1 MTRIARW
8 ARQVGVARAVC
19 VLLLFGLVALRV
31 ADPRPIEELR
41 LRTFDL
47 FQVLRPREQTVRPV
61 VIADIDEASL
71 KEIGQWPWPRTVV
84 ADLVTRLREAGAVA
98 VGFDIVFA
106 EPDRMSPA
114 VAAGS
119 FRGLDNETREKLAAL
134 PSNDTVFA
142 DAIKKADGIVVG
154 QAGSATP
161 APRTDA
167 EMTLQTGFAVRG
179 PDPRPFLVSFAGLLR
194 NVPAIEQAAAGRGLF
209 SINPERDGI
218 VRRVPVVMEAQDALV
233 PSLTME
239 MLRVV
244 TRSGA
249 ILVRTDQAGVRA
261 VAVPGL
267 EVPTDRN
274 GQFWVYF
281 NKHDPARFV
290 SATDILNGRMPAD
303 RVRGRLVLIGTSA
316 VGLLDIKTTPAEPAM
331 PGVEVHAQILEN
343 VLTKSL
349 LASPGYALG
358 GEIIAAVVL
367 GLAIIV
373 AAPMLPAAIVVALG
387 AVLIAGLIAMS
398 WYFFLAHNLLVDF
411 TYPLISC
418 WLIYL
423 VLSFVN
429 YFREQQQ
436 RQQIRS
442 AFGFYLSPPL
452 VEQLARSPEKL
463 VLGGEERRMTIL
475 FSDVRGFTTISEHY
489 KDDPQ
494 GLTHLMNRFLTP
506 LTNAIIERKG
516 TIDKYIGDAIMAFW
530 NAPVDDAEH
539 EANACDAALEML
551 VRAETL
557 NVELKREAE
566 ANGGV
571 YMPLRIGIGLNSGP
585 CVVGNMGS
593 DFRFNY
599 SVLGD
604 TVNLAS
610 RLESRTKDYRLSLV
624 IGARTAERAKAKF
637 ATMEIDLIQVKGKKQ
652 PETVF
657 TVLGRAE
664 VADDPRCAELFD
676 LNTQMLACYRKQNW
690 EEARNLID
698 RCRKVANGFGVDGLY
713 EMSASTRCTPSASKF
728 IAPRRRRRIG
738 PACTKPS
745 PSSAILHSFRASGI
759 QTAIAAMGPR
769 LRGDERRTYV
779 ITAGGRRNAGP

>member
-1 MTRIARW
+1 MKRIARW
-8 ARQVGVARAVC
+8 ARSFGIARAVC
-19 VLLLFGLVALRV
+19 ILLLLALVPLRI
-31 ADPRPIEELR
+31 ADPLPIEELR

-47 FQVLRPREQTVRPV
+47 FQVMRPRVQTMRPV
-61 VIADIDEASL
+61 VIVDIDEPSL
-71 KEIGQWPWPRTVV
+71 REIGQWPWPRTVI
-84 ADLVTRLREAGAVA
+84 ADLIMRLRAAGAVA
-98 VGFDIVFA
+98 VGFDVVFA

-114 VAAGS
+114 VAANS
-119 FRGLDNETREKLAAL
+119 FVGLDEETREKLAAL
-134 PSNDTVFA
+134 PSNDTIFA
-142 DAIKKADGIVVG
+142 DAIKRAGGIIAG
-154 QAGSATP
+154 QTATGQE
-161 APRTDA
+161 AQRAEDEDTPR
-167 EMTLQTGFAVRG
+167 TGFATIG
-179 PDPRPFLVSFAGLLR
+179 PNPRRFLIKFPALLR
-194 NVPAIEQAAAGRGLF
+194 NIPPIEQAAAGRGLF
-209 SINPERDGI
+209 SIDPESDGI
-218 VRRVPVVMEAQDALV
+218 VRRVPVVMEARGQLV
-233 PSLTME
+233 PALTME

-244 TRSGA
+244 SRASA
-249 ILVRTDQAGVRA
+249 LVIRADQAGIRT

-267 EVPTDRN
+267 EVPTDER
-274 GQFWVYF
+274 GRFWVYF
-281 NKHDPARFV
+281 NRRDPARSV
-290 SATDILNGRMPAD
+290 SAADVLHGRLAPD
-303 RVRGRLVLIGTSA
+303 RIRGRLVLIGTSA
-316 VGLLDIKTTPAEPAM
+316 TGLLDIKTTPVQPDM

-343 VLTKSL
+343 ILTKSL
-349 LASPGYALG
+349 LASPGYAIG
-358 GEIIAAVVL
+358 AEIIAAVVF
-367 GLAIIV
+367 GLAIII

-387 AVLIAGLIAMS
+387 AILIAGLISIS
-398 WYFFLAHNLLVDF
+398 WYFFVAHHLLIDF

-423 VLSFVN
+423 VLTFVN

-475 FSDVRGFTTISEHY
+475 FSDVRGFTGISEHY

-494 GLTHLMNRFLTP
+494 GLTQLMNRFLTP

-530 NAPVDDAEH
+530 NAPVDDDEH

-551 VRAETL
+551 ARAEVL
-557 NVELKREAE
+557 NGELKREAE
-566 ANGGV
+566 ASGGV

-624 IGARTAERAKAKF
+624 IGSRTAERAKERF

-652 PETVF
+652 PELVF

-664 VADDPRCAELFD
+664 LAEDPRCDELRD
-676 LNTQMLACYRKQNW
+676 LNTQMLAAYRKQQW
-690 EEARNLID
+690 DEAERLIE
-698 RCRKVANGFGVDGLY
+698 RCRKVAGNFGVDGLY
-713 EMSASTRCTPSASKF
+713 EMYLERIAVYRTEPPPQDWTGVYEAESK
-728 IAPRRRRRIG
+728 
-738 PACTKPS
+738 
-745 PSSAILHSFRASGI
+745 
-759 QTAIAAMGPR
+759 
-769 LRGDERRTYV
+769 
-779 ITAGGRRNAGP
+779 

>member
-1 MTRIARW
+1 MKRIARW
-8 ARQVGVARAVC
+8 ARSFGVARAVC
-19 VLLLFGLVALRV
+19 ILLLLALVPLRI
-31 ADPRPIEELR
+31 ADPLPIEELR

-47 FQVLRPREQTVRPV
+47 FQVMRPREQKMRPV

-71 KEIGQWPWPRTVV
+71 KEIGQWPWPRTVI
-84 ADLVTRLREAGAVA
+84 ADLVTKLRIAGAVA
-98 VGFDIVFA
+98 VGFDVLFA

-114 VAAGS
+114 VAANS
-119 FRGLDNETREKLAAL
+119 FRGLDAETREKLAAL
-134 PSNDTVFA
+134 PNNDMVLA
-142 DAIKKADGIVVG
+142 DAIKNAGVVVVG
-154 QAGSATP
+154 QAGAA
-161 APRTDA
+161 APGPRDDA
-167 EMTLQTGFAVRG
+167 QASPQTGFAVRG
-179 PDPRPFLVSFAGLLR
+179 PDPRPFLVTFAGLLR
-194 NVPAIEQAAAGRGLF
+194 NIPSIEQAAAGRGLF
-209 SINPERDGI
+209 SIDPERDGI

-244 TRSGA
+244 GRSSA
-249 ILVRTDQAGVRA
+249 ILVRTDQTGVRA

-267 EVPTDRN
+267 EVPTDKN
-274 GQFWVYF
+274 GQFWVHF
-281 NKHDPARFV
+281 NRHDPQRYV
-290 SATDILNGRMPAD
+290 SAADILNGRVPPD
-303 RVRGRLVLIGTSA
+303 HLRGRLVLIGTSA
-316 VGLLDIKTTPAEPAM
+316 VGLLDIKTTPVEPAM

-349 LASPGYALG
+349 LSSPGYAIG
-358 GEIIAAVVL
+358 AEIVAAVVF

-373 AAPMLPAAIVVALG
+373 AAPMLPAAIVAALG
-387 AVLIAGLIAMS
+387 AILIAGLIGIS
-398 WYFFLAHNLLVDF
+398 WYFFVAHNLLIDF

-423 VLSFVN
+423 VLTFVN

-475 FSDVRGFTTISEHY
+475 FSDVRGFTSISEHY

-494 GLTHLMNRFLTP
+494 GLTRLMNRFLTP

-530 NAPVDDAEH
+530 NAPVDDGEH

-551 VRAETL
+551 TRAEML
-557 NVELKREAE
+557 NGELKHEAE
-566 ANGGV
+566 ASGGV

-624 IGARTAERAKAKF
+624 IGSRTAERAKEKF

-652 PETVF
+652 PELVF

-664 VADDPRCAELFD
+664 LGEDPQCAELRD
-676 LNTQMLACYRKQNW
+676 LNTQMLAAYRKQQW
-690 EEARNLID
+690 DEAERLIE
-698 RCRKVANGFGVDGLY
+698 RCRKTAGHFGVDGLY
-713 EMSASTRCTPSASKF
+713 EMYVER
-728 IAPRRRRRIG
+728 IAVYRAEPPPPDWTG
-738 PACTKPS
+738 VYEAETK
-745 PSSAILHSFRASGI
+745 
-759 QTAIAAMGPR
+759 
-769 LRGDERRTYV
+769 
-779 ITAGGRRNAGP
+779 

>member
-1 MTRIARW
+1 LQGIGGMTRIARW
-8 ARQVGVARAVC
+8 ARQFGIARAVC
-19 VLLLFGLVALRV
+19 VLLLFALVPLRI
-31 ADPRPIEELR
+31 ADPPPIEELR

-47 FQVLRPREQTVRPV
+47 FQVLRPREQTGRPV
-61 VIADIDEASL
+61 VIVDIDEPSL
-71 KEIGQWPWPRTVV
+71 KEIGQWPWPRTVL
-84 ADLVTRLREAGAVA
+84 ADLVTRLRDYGAVA
-98 VGFDIVFA
+98 IGFDIVFA

-119 FRGLDNETREKLAAL
+119 FRGLDPETREKLAAL
-134 PSNDTVFA
+134 PSNDAVFA
-142 DAIKKADGIVVG
+142 DAIKKAGGIVVG
-154 QAGSATP
+154 QAGARIETP
-161 APRTDA
+161 RSDTEAK
-167 EMTLQTGFAVRG
+167 LQTGFAIRG
-179 PDPRPFLVSFAGLLR
+179 PDPRPFLVTFPGLLR
-194 NVPAIEQAAAGRGLF
+194 NIPSIEQAAAGRGLF
-209 SINPERDGI
+209 SINPEHDGI
-218 VRRVPVVMEAQDALV
+218 VRRVPVVMEAQGGLV
-233 PSLTME
+233 PALTME

-244 TRSGA
+244 SRASA
-249 ILVRTDQAGVRA
+249 ILVRTDQTGVRA

-267 EVPTDRN
+267 EVPTDKN
-274 GQFWVYF
+274 GQFWVHF
-281 NKHDPARFV
+281 NKHDPGRFV
-290 SATDILNGRMPAD
+290 SVADVLNGRVAAD
-303 RVRGRLVLIGTSA
+303 RIRGRLVLIGTSA
-316 VGLLDIKTTPAEPAM
+316 TGLLDIKTTPVEPAM
-331 PGVEVHAQILEN
+331 PGVEVHAEILEN

-349 LASPGYALG
+349 LASPGLAIG
-358 GEIIAAVVL
+358 GEIVAAVVF
-367 GLAIIV
+367 GLAIVI
-373 AAPMLPAAIVVALG
+373 AAPMLPAGIVVALG
-387 AVLIAGLIAMS
+387 AMLIAGLIGIS
-398 WYFFLAHNLLVDF
+398 WYFFVVHHLLIDF

-423 VLSFVN
+423 VLTFVN

-494 GLTHLMNRFLTP
+494 GLTQLMNRFLTP

-551 VRAETL
+551 ARAEVL
-557 NVELKREAE
+557 NGELKREAE
-566 ANGGV
+566 ASGGV

-610 RLESRTKDYRLSLV
+610 RLESRTKDYRLSLL
-624 IGARTAERAKAKF
+624 IGSRTAERAKAKF
-637 ATMEIDLIQVKGKKQ
+637 AVMEIDLVQVKGKKQ
-652 PETVF
+652 PELVF

-664 VADDPRCAELFD
+664 VAEDPRCVELRD
-676 LNTQMLACYRKQNW
+676 LNTQMLAAYRKQQW
-690 EEARNLID
+690 DEAERLIE

-713 EMSASTRCTPSASKF
+713 EMYIERIAVYRAEPPPPDWTGVYEAESK
-728 IAPRRRRRIG
+728 
-738 PACTKPS
+738 
-745 PSSAILHSFRASGI
+745 
-759 QTAIAAMGPR
+759 
-769 LRGDERRTYV
+769 
-779 ITAGGRRNAGP
+779 

>member
-1 MTRIARW
+1 MKLIVRW
-8 ARQVGVARAVC
+8 ARQFGLARAVC
-19 VLLLFGLVALRV
+19 TLILFALVPLRI
-31 ADPRPIEELR
+31 ADPRPLEEVR

-47 FQVLRPREQTVRPV
+47 LQVLRPRQQTARPV

-84 ADLVTRLREAGAVA
+84 ADLVTRLRELGAA
-98 VGFDIVFA
+98 AIGFDIVFA

-114 VAAGS
+114 VAAAS
-119 FRGLDNETREKLAAL
+119 FRGLDAATRDKLAAL
-134 PSNDTVFA
+134 PSNDQVLA
-142 DAIKKADGIVVG
+142 DAIKQTGGVVVG
-154 QAGSATP
+154 QAGAATP
-161 APRTDA
+161 SPRSEA
-167 EMTLQTGFAVRG
+167 EMALQTGFAVLG
-179 PDPRPFLVSFAGLLR
+179 PDPRPFLVTFPGLLR

-209 SINPERDGI
+209 SIKPERDGI
-218 VRRVPVVMEAQDALV
+218 IRRVPVVMNAQDTLV
-233 PSLTME
+233 PALTLE

-244 TRSGA
+244 TRAGA
-249 ILVRTDQAGVRA
+249 ILVRTDDAGVRA

-267 EVPTDRN
+267 EVPTDGN
-274 GQFWVYF
+274 GQFWVHF
-281 NKHDPARFV
+281 NKHDPARYV
-290 SATDILNGRMPAD
+290 SAADVLHGRSPAD
-303 RVRGRLVLIGTSA
+303 RFNGRLVLIGTSA
-316 VGLLDIKTTPAEPAM
+316 TGLLDIKTTPVEPAM
-331 PGVEVHAQILEN
+331 PGVEVHAQILES
-343 VLTKSL
+343 VLTQAL
-349 LASPGYALG
+349 LARPNYAIAVELV
-358 GEIIAAVVL
+358 AAVVF
-367 GLAIIV
+367 GIAIII
-373 AAPMLPAAIVVALG
+373 AAPMLPASIVIAVGAL
-387 AVLIAGLIAMS
+387 LIAGLIGVS
-398 WYFFLAHNLLVDF
+398 LYFFVAHNLLIDF
-411 TYPLISC
+411 TYPLMSF

-423 VLSFVN
+423 VLTFVN
-429 YFREQQQ
+429 YFREQKQ

-452 VEQLARSPEKL
+452 VEQLAKSPEKL

-494 GLTHLMNRFLTP
+494 GLTRLMNRFLTP

-530 NAPVDDAEH
+530 NAPVDDEEH

-551 VRAETL
+551 ARAEAL

-566 ANGGV
+566 ANGSV

-610 RLESRTKDYRLSLV
+610 RLESRTKDYRLSMV
-624 IGARTAERAKAKF
+624 IGSRTAEGAKTEF

-652 PETVF
+652 PEVVF

-664 VADDPRCAELFD
+664 VNDDPRCKDLRD
-676 LNTQMLACYRKQNW
+676 LNAAMLATYRKQQW
-690 EEARNLID
+690 DEAKSLID
-698 RCRKVANGFGVDGLY
+698 RCRKLANGFGVDGLY
-713 EMSASTRCTPSASKF
+713 DMYVERIEAYRADPPPPDWNGVYEAESK
-728 IAPRRRRRIG
+728 
-738 PACTKPS
+738 
-745 PSSAILHSFRASGI
+745 
-759 QTAIAAMGPR
+759 
-769 LRGDERRTYV
+769 
-779 ITAGGRRNAGP
+779 

>member
-1 MTRIARW
+1 MDFGVGGMRRIARW
-8 ARQVGVARAVC
+8 ARWFGLPRALC
-19 VLLLFGLVALRV
+19 LVLLFALVALRI
-31 ADPRPIEELR
+31 ADPRPLEEVH

-47 FQVLRPREQTVRPV
+47 FQVLRPRDQKIRPV

-71 KEIGQWPWPRTVV
+71 KQIGQWPWPRTIV
-84 ADLVTRLREAGAVA
+84 ADLITRLHELGAVA
-98 VGFDIVFA
+98 IGFDVVFA

-114 VAAGS
+114 VAATE
-119 FRGLDNETREKLAAL
+119 FRGIDAETREKLATL
-134 PSNDTVFA
+134 PSNDAVLA
-142 DAIKKADGIVVG
+142 EAIKRAGNVVVG
-154 QAGSATP
+154 EAGSAT
-161 APRTDA
+161 ATQRTDA
-167 EMTLQTGFAVRG
+167 EKTLQTGFAVRG
-179 PDPRPFLVSFAGLLR
+179 PDPLPFLVTFPGLLR
-194 NVPAIEQAAAGRGLF
+194 NVPSIEQAAAGRGLF

-218 VRRVPVVMEAQDALV
+218 VRRVPVIMEAQDMLV

-239 MLRVV
+239 MLRIV
-244 TRSGA
+244 THTSA
-249 ILVRTDQAGVRA
+249 ILIRTDQAGVRS

-274 GQFWVYF
+274 GQFWVHF

-290 SATDILNGRMPAD
+290 SVADILDGRVPAD
-303 RVRGRLVLIGTSA
+303 RFRGRLVLIGTSA
-316 VGLLDIKTTPAEPAM
+316 TGLLDIKTTPVDPVMA
-331 PGVEVHAQILEN
+331 GVEVHAQILES
-343 VLTKSL
+343 VLTKTL
-349 LASPGYALG
+349 LTNPNYAIGAELV
-358 GEIIAAVVL
+358 IAVLL

-373 AAPMLPAAIVVALG
+373 AAPMLPAAIVLALG
-387 AVLIAGLIAMS
+387 ALLIVGLVGMS
-398 WYFFLAHNLLVDF
+398 WYFFVEHNLLIDF
-411 TYPLISC
+411 TYPLISS

-423 VLSFVN
+423 VLTFVN

-436 RQQIRS
+436 QKQIRS

-452 VEQLARSPEKL
+452 VEQLAKSPEKL

-494 GLTHLMNRFLTP
+494 GLTRLMNRFLTP
-506 LTNAIIERKG
+506 LTNAIIDRKG

-530 NAPVDDAEH
+530 NAPLDDNEH
-539 EANACDAALEML
+539 EANACDAALAML
-551 VRAETL
+551 AQAEVL

-571 YMPLRIGIGLNSGP
+571 YMPLRIGVGLNSGP

-624 IGARTAERAKAKF
+624 IGSRTAERAKERF
-637 ATMEIDLIQVKGKKQ
+637 AVMEIDLIQVKGKKQ

-664 VADDPRCAELFD
+664 VAEDPRCGELVD
-676 LNTQMLACYRKQNW
+676 LNAQLLAIYRKQQW
-690 EEARNLID
+690 DEAKTLIA
-698 RCRKVANGFGVDGLY
+698 RCRKLANGFGVDGLY
-713 EMSASTRCTPSASKF
+713 EMYLDRIEVYQADPPPADWNGVYEAESK
-728 IAPRRRRRIG
+728 
-738 PACTKPS
+738 
-745 PSSAILHSFRASGI
+745 
-759 QTAIAAMGPR
+759 
-769 LRGDERRTYV
+769 
-779 ITAGGRRNAGP
+779 

>member
-1 MTRIARW
+1 MKRIARW
-8 ARQVGVARAVC
+8 ASQFGIARAVC
-19 VLLLFGLVALRV
+19 ILLLFALVPLRI
-31 ADPRPIEELR
+31 ADPLPIEELR

-47 FQVLRPREQTVRPV
+47 FQVMRPREQKVRPV
-61 VIADIDEASL
+61 VIVDIDEPSL
-71 KEIGQWPWPRTVV
+71 REIGQWPWPRTVI
-84 ADLVTRLREAGAVA
+84 ADLITRLRAAGAVA
-98 VGFDIVFA
+98 VGFDVIFA

-119 FRGLDNETREKLAAL
+119 FRGLDAETRDKLAAL
-134 PSNDTVFA
+134 PSNDAVFA
-142 DAIKKADGIVVG
+142 EAIKKAGGIIVG
-154 QAGSATP
+154 ETGAAEA
-161 APRTDA
+161 APRA
-167 EMTLQTGFAVRG
+167 EGETMPQTGFAIVG
-179 PDPRPFLVSFAGLLR
+179 PNPRSFLITFPGLLR
-194 NVPAIEQAAAGRGLF
+194 NIPPIEQAAAGRGLF
-209 SINPERDGI
+209 SIDPEPDGI
-218 VRRVPVVMEAQDALV
+218 VRRVPVVMEAQGQLA
-233 PSLTME
+233 PALTME

-244 TRSGA
+244 SRAGA
-249 ILVRTDQAGVRA
+249 ILIRADQAGVKT

-267 EVPTDRN
+267 EVPTDGR
-274 GQFWVYF
+274 GRFWVYF
-281 NKHDPARFV
+281 NKRDPARSV
-290 SATDILNGRMPAD
+290 SAADVLNGRVTPD
-303 RVRGRLVLIGTSA
+303 RLRGRLVLIGTSA
-316 VGLLDIKTTPAEPAM
+316 TGLLDIKTTPVQPDM

-343 VLTKSL
+343 ILTKSL
-349 LASPGYALG
+349 LASPGYAIG
-358 GEIIAAVVL
+358 AEIIAAVVF

-387 AVLIAGLIAMS
+387 AILIAGLIGIS
-398 WYFFLAHNLLVDF
+398 WYFFVEHHLLIDF

-423 VLSFVN
+423 VLTFVN

-494 GLTHLMNRFLTP
+494 GLTQLMNRFLTP

-530 NAPVDDAEH
+530 NAPVDDDEH

-551 VRAETL
+551 TRAEVL
-557 NVELKREAE
+557 NGELKREAE
-566 ANGGV
+566 ASGGV

-624 IGARTAERAKAKF
+624 IGSRTAERANEKF

-652 PETVF
+652 PELVF
-657 TVLGRAE
+657 TVLGRVE
-664 VADDPRCAELFD
+664 VAEDPRCNELRD
-676 LNTQMLACYRKQNW
+676 LNTRMLAAYRKQQW
-690 EEARNLID
+690 DDAERLIE
-698 RCRKVANGFGVDGLY
+698 RCRKLAGGFGVDGLY
-713 EMSASTRCTPSASKF
+713 EMYKERIAVYRAEPPPPDWTGVYEAESK
-728 IAPRRRRRIG
+728 
-738 PACTKPS
+738 
-745 PSSAILHSFRASGI
+745 
-759 QTAIAAMGPR
+759 
-769 LRGDERRTYV
+769 
-779 ITAGGRRNAGP
+779 